1 MESLVE
7 LIMQGSTSLDG
18 PVIVRLVILCLII
31 EFIGII
37 FSTIG
42 RMGK

>member
-1 MESLVE
+1 MDSLVE
-7 LIMQGSTSLDG
+7 MIMQGSTTLDG
-18 PVIVRLVILCLII
+18 PAIVRLVILCLII

>member
-7 LIMQGSTSLDG
+7 MIMQGSTTLDA
-18 PVIVRLVILCLII
+18 PVIVRLVILCLLI